1 MAKKKTYSNP
11 KPQRARKKW
20 GNAGSAI
27 LTVIIIALLTV
38 VVGIYLLARYGE
50 KLPFSLIPQK
60 ISKTETKT
68 INLYFSDEEGLVLKI
83 EKREL
88 SKGVLTKE
96 IEEGINVLIN
106 GPLGKLTPTI
116 PDGTKL
122 LGVKIKDGVV
132 FLNFSKEISEKHPG
146 GSSAEIQ
153 TVYSIVN
160 TVTLNFPDIKKA
172 QILIEGKKTKT
183 LAGHIDISFPLG
195 PDKGFIKG

>member
-68 INLYFSDEEGLVLKI
+68 IKRGFLDFLK
-83 EKREL
+83 K
-88 SKGVLTKE
+88 KKE
-96 IEEGINVLIN
+96 
-106 GPLGKLTPTI
+106 
-116 PDGTKL
+116 
-122 LGVKIKDGVV
+122 
-132 FLNFSKEISEKHPG
+132 
-146 GSSAEIQ
+146 
-153 TVYSIVN
+153 
-160 TVTLNFPDIKKA
+160 
-172 QILIEGKKTKT
+172 
-183 LAGHIDISFPLG
+183 
-195 PDKGFIKG
+195 